1 MTTENQF
8 TPMPE
13 KIFLTFRGAK
23 IICLQQVKYDLV
35 PSRHDEHRNID
46 GKAGFPQDDN
56 VLVL

>member
-1 MTTENQF
+1 
-8 TPMPE
+8 MPE